1 MARNAWS
8 YSSLAC
14 TVFPRLPSWFRTG
27 FVLFVLVDALNM
39 QPPKNCIEKIVICF
53 RTGFV
58 LFVLVASS
66 FVLVEAV
73 NQICWLEMFFVL
85 VSCTGGSVKRKRLV

>member
-1 MARNAWS
+1 MPGAIA
-8 YSSLAC
+8 
-14 TVFPRLPSWFRTG
+14 RLPARPSQDFRPG

-39 QPPKNCIEKIVICF
+39 QPPKHSVEKNMILFF

-58 LFVLVASS
+58 LSVLVASG

-73 NQICWLEMFFVL
+73 NQIGWLEMLFVL
-85 VSCTGGSVKRKRLV
+85 VSCTGGSVKRKRVV